1 MDDKAMPV
9 AVQLVAK
16 PGGEKR
22 LLELAAQIEAA
33 KPWPRHAPR
42 YTVDATGSTGTG
54 ARQE

>member
-1 MDDKAMPV
+1 MPV

-42 YTVDATGSTGTG
+42 YAADATGSAG
-54 ARQE
+54 APIAEEA